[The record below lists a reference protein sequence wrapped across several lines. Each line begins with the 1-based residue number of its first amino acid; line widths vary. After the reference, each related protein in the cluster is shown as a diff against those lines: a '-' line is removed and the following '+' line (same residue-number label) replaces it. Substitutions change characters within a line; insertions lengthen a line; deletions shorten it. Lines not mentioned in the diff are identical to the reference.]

1 MALNITLVVLRVVR
15 MQRPRLGLLSA
26 SVTAHS
32 TSDRVGA
39 TGLRFQQPGA
49 KIMANQST
57 QHLGLESVEQ
67 AYQAAALSAE
77 QGLNSAA

>member
-1 MALNITLVVLRVVR
+1 
-15 MQRPRLGLLSA
+15 
-26 SVTAHS
+26 
-32 TSDRVGA
+32 
-39 TGLRFQQPGA
+39 
-49 KIMANQST
+49 MANQST